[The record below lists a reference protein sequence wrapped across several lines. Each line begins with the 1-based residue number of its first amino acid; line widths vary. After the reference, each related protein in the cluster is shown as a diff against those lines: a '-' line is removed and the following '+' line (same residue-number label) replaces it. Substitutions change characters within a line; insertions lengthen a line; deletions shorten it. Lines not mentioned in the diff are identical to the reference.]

1 MATAVKV
8 PYKVIRAERRGL
20 FSAASWREIWEYR
33 QLLYLFCWREFRSR
47 YKQTVLGLGWA
58 VLQPVMTMIVFSTLL
73 GRIAKIEAGNGVPYP
88 LFVFSGTLAWQ
99 VVQGGLLRSS
109 SSLVDNGSLLS
120 KVYFPRIYLPMA
132 PLTVALVDFCVAFVI
147 LLGFFVWYGVVPSP
161 RILLVFP
168 LLIVLAIAALSVALW
183 LSAINVDARDIKHA
197 TPFLAQMWMFLTPV
211 VYPRA
216 KIPVDWLPIYD
227 LNPMVALIE
236 AVRWALLPD
245 WPAPPVSTVVSSAVV
260 VLVLFVS
267 GFLFFQ
273 WRVQTIAD
281 KV

>member
-1 MATAVKV
+1 MATVAKV

-33 QLLYLFCWREFRSR
+33 QLLFLFCWREFRSR
-47 YKQTVLGLGWA
+47 YKQTILGLGWA
-58 VLQPVMTMIVFSTLL
+58 VLQPVMTMVVFSTLL
-73 GRIAKIEAGNGVPYP
+73 GRIAKIDAGNGVPYP

-109 SSLVDNGSLLS
+109 SSLVDSGSLLS

-147 LLGFFVWYGVVPSP
+147 MLGFFAWYGILPSP

-168 LLIVLAIAALSVALW
+168 LLVVLAIAALSVALW
-183 LSAINVDARDIKHA
+183 LSALNVDARDIKHA

-216 KIPVDWLPIYD
+216 KIPAEWLPIYD

-245 WPAPPVSTVVSSAVV
+245 WPAPPVSTVVSSVAVM
-260 VLVLFVS
+260 LALFVS